1 MTTVLTMTG
10 LGKLISFYRYFS
22 FNGPKATTA
31 SGMLLAL
38 GVGAIHLY
46 LLVSDQALGRRFAS
60 PIYLDAY
67 YGLLFA
73 CAVAAA
79 VGIIAV
85 PKPGWAL
92 GSLVSAA
99 AIMMYVASRV
109 WGLPGLPI
117 LQGWWNYP
125 LGTFMMALG
134 AMFLGLHFSVL
145 TGPNVAYPQRR
156 DWHD

>member
-1 MTTVLTMTG
+1 MTAALRWTG
-10 LGKLISFYRYFS
+10 IGKLISFYRYIY
-22 FNGPKATTA
+22 FNGPRTTTA
-31 SGMLLAL
+31 VGMVLVL

-60 PIYLDAY
+60 PTYLDAY

-73 CAVAAA
+73 SAVAAA
-79 VGIIAV
+79 VGMLIARR
-85 PKPGWAL
+85 PGWAL

-109 WGLPGLPI
+109 WGLPGLHI
-117 LQGWWNYP
+117 LEGWWNYP

-134 AMFLGLHFSVL
+134 AMFLALHLSIV
-145 TGPNVAYPQRR
+145 TGPNVAYPHRR